1 MKRKG
6 KVLLA
11 IVLVMAMIGTSMGS
25 SNVLS
30 VFAKDGATTQSA
42 EESKE
47 VQRTS
52 TKENSGT
59 EGTNATQEAITT
71 QESQQAARQDTTSE
85 QDTAAEQDTSTA
97 TDQKTDTAA
106 KQVDIADSITSV
118 DMSATINGESVN
130 ISSSSDIKVPRGAAV
145 RITVGYSSMQQIEEG
160 SILYYQLPEQIKT
173 PAQSETLT
181 EGEGEDKVTIGSIT
195 VSQTGRVEISYTKDY
210 IEKCGGMILSGQ
222 FSVAGSFSES
232 CGANGTEVLR
242 FGQQEVTVNFETED
256 SSNGTTA
263 SDSKDP
269 TQDDQGK
276 ADPDESTTEA
286 TTTDK
291 DTTETTTADKD
302 TTEKEETF
310 GSLTIEK
317 KVVGNNIPEETYN
330 IKVESAEEN
339 TNKDL
344 TKVTVTDTADKKEVA
359 TIAKVSGTLTFT
371 IKAGQKVELQDL
383 PTGHYSVTEAI
394 DDKASYTA
402 SYSEANTAIA
412 VTQDKASAVTVTN
425 TYPTELYFLN
435 KDTIADTVLA
445 GAEFAIYKASD
456 VSEAGVVSAGAEAVA
471 SWTSGT
477 AKTDLTGKVKAGESY
492 ALVQTK
498 TAQSDYEKAET
509 VLFAVDEKGQITVG
523 KDSEKYYDDA
533 THTLTVD
540 SKKKTGTLSVKKI
553 IEDGEEGAVFDFTV
567 TFADFN
573 DNHGGD
579 VTVTRDGKD
588 TVETVAADGKLALK
602 ALTNNETVKIS
613 GIPYGTS
620 YTVSETQKEGYLE
633 TENSGLTGVIG
644 DNQAKDEKDAASDAN
659 TERVVD
665 AEASITNTK
674 LAGFTVKNSIKNSEQ
689 NVSDSKRKGKFEFT
703 VTLTKNNEPY
713 TGEVTLKYSNKKEAE
728 KLSLKDSETPG
739 VYNGIELADT
749 QSVAFSGLPS
759 GVKYAVEEKT
769 DENYDVSVKVNPD
782 KKAAGS
788 KTESES
794 NKAVAEGTINKAG
807 DTIEF
812 TNTRK
817 VGAISFTNTV
827 EGDSQDESYKFIVKV
842 EDTEF
847 NGNAQI
853 IKADGAQADK
863 QVTKKDSIELSNGDK
878 AVIENLPSGL
888 DYKVQIEAGT
898 KYVASVDGT
907 VASEKNGTIE
917 PEKTAESKFVL
928 SPIKVS
934 IKKTDASGKQVL
946 AGAKLLLKNKEDKT
960 KVLSWTSEEEAKVF
974 EKVLN
979 VGNTYTLSEVT
990 APSGYEVAE
999 DITFTVEKDGT
1010 VSIDGKSVD
1019 NNEVIMKDKE
1029 VPDGEEGKLVV
1040 NNIVKYGGN
1049 SQAVNRTFYVALFS
1063 DADCE
1068 KRVSDV
1074 KELRCEGTWSAYT
1087 VFEYLKDG
1095 TYYVAATDEDG
1106 NKLDSLNITGSGV
1119 KYEISAAKKTVGAV
1133 ITNNIETLGDDFLN
1147 TRHDIT
1153 VTKNVTIKGKAIPGT
1168 FNGTFY
1174 ASLFTD
1180 PYYTYRVDQMTV
1192 DLQVEKG
1199 QSASSA
1205 FTSLANGTYYVA
1217 ETDADGNLVE
1227 NSDFDFDVTY
1237 TGDTEVTFNEDN
1249 SNASL
1254 TITNDMKESH
1264 ADYEKYLADNTSDN
1278 NGNNNSNTNNNN
1290 SGTNNNTSNT
1300 EENTS
1305 ETDYETTEVDEEND
1319 TEETTQD
1326 NTRTKN
1332 TSTKAKTTS
1341 SSKKTKK
1348 SKSSKTGDT
1357 SHILF
1362 YIILMAAVIAIGS
1375 VIIYKRIRE
1384 EQ

>member
-6 KVLLA
+6 KVFLA
-11 IVLVMAMIGTSMGS
+11 IVLVMAMIWTSMGS

-30 VFAKDGATTQSA
+30 VFAKDVAVTQSS
-42 EESKE
+42 EEGKE
-47 VQRTS
+47 VQKTS
-52 TKENSGT
+52 TRENS
-59 EGTNATQEAITT
+59 EKKETNVTQEAITT
-71 QESQQAARQDTTSE
+71 QESQQATKQDIVS
-85 QDTAAEQDTSTA
+85 QRDTAAEQDTSTEDDQG
-97 TDQKTDTAA
+97 TDSIA
-106 KQVDIADSITSV
+106 KQIDITDSINSV
-118 DMSATINGESVN
+118 DLSATINGESVN
-130 ISSSSDIKVPRGAAV
+130 ISSSPDTKVPRGAAV
-145 RITVGYSSMQQIEEG
+145 RITVGYSNVQQIEEE

-173 PAQSETLT
+173 SVPSDTLT
-181 EGEGEDKVTIGSIT
+181 EGEGKDKVTIGSIT
-195 VSQTGRVEISYTKDY
+195 VSQTGRVELSYTKDY
-210 IEKCGGMILSGQ
+210 IEKCGGTILSGQ

-232 CGANGTEVLR
+232 CGANGTEVIR

-256 SSNGTTA
+256 SSAGTTA
-263 SDSKDP
+263 SDSEDP

-276 ADPDESTTEA
+276 TDPAEPTTEA
-286 TTTDK
+286 TTEDK
-291 DTTETTTADKD
+291 DSTEATTGDKD

-344 TKVTVTDTADKKEVA
+344 TKVTVTDTADKKELA
-359 TIAKVSGTLTFT
+359 TIAKVSGVLTFT
-371 IKAGQKVELQDL
+371 IKAGQKVELQEL
-383 PTGHYSVTEAI
+383 PTGKYSITEI
-394 DDKASYTA
+394 SDDKASYTV
-402 SYSEANTAIA
+402 SYSEKNTDIA
-412 VTQDKASAVTVTN
+412 VTQDETSAVTVTN

-435 KDTIADTVLA
+435 TDSIADTVLS
-445 GAEFAIYKASD
+445 GAQFSIYRASD

-477 AKTDLTGKVKAGESY
+477 GKTDLTGKVKAGESY

-498 TAQSDYEKAET
+498 VAQSDYEKAEVIT
-509 VLFAVDEKGQITVG
+509 FAVDEKGQIAV
-523 KDSEKYYDDA
+523 SEDNAKYYDDA

-540 SKKKTGTLSVKKI
+540 SKKKSGTLSVKKI
-553 IEDGEEGAVFDFTV
+553 VEDGEEGAAFDFTV

-573 DNHGGD
+573 NNRGGD
-579 VTVTRDGKD
+579 VIITRNGKD
-588 TVETVAADGKLALK
+588 TTKTVGSDGKLELK
-602 ALTNNETVKIS
+602 ALTNDETVKIA

-620 YTVSETQKEGYLE
+620 YAVSETQQEGYLE
-633 TENSGLTGVIG
+633 TGNSGLIGVIG
-644 DNQAKDEKDAASDAN
+644 DNQTENEKTAASDTN
-659 TERVVD
+659 TERVID
-665 AEASITNTK
+665 AKASITNTK
-674 LAGFTVKNSIKNSEQ
+674 LAGFTVKNSIQNSEQ

-703 VTLTKNNEPY
+703 VTLTKNDEPY

-728 KLSLKDSETPG
+728 KLSSKDSETPG

-759 GVKYAVEEKT
+759 GVKYAVEEKI
-769 DENYDVSVKVNPD
+769 DENYNVSVKVNSD
-782 KKAAGS
+782 KKAADS
-788 KTESES
+788 ETESKDS
-794 NKAVAEGTINKAG
+794 KAVAEGTINKAG

-827 EGDSQDESYKFIVKV
+827 EGDSQDESCKFVVKV

-847 NGNAQI
+847 NGSAKT
-853 IKADGAQADK
+853 IKSDGTQTEK
-863 QVTKKDSIELSNGDK
+863 QVTKKDPIELSNGDK

-888 DYKVQIEAGT
+888 DYKIQVEVGT

-907 VASEKNGTIE
+907 IASEQDGTIE
-917 PEKTAESKFVL
+917 PGQTAESKFVL
-928 SPIKVS
+928 SPVKVS

-974 EKVLN
+974 EKALN
-979 VGNTYTLSEVT
+979 VGDTYTLSEVT

-999 DITFTVEKDGT
+999 DIIFTVEKDGT
-1010 VSIDGKSVD
+1010 VSVDGKSVD
-1019 NNEVIMKDKE
+1019 NNEIIMKDNE
-1029 VPDGEEGKLVV
+1029 VPDGEEGRLVV
-1040 NNIVKYGGN
+1040 NNVVKYGGN

-1133 ITNNIETLGDDFLN
+1133 ITNNIETAGDDFLN
-1147 TRHDIT
+1147 TRHEIT
-1153 VTKNVTIKGKAIPGT
+1153 MKKDVTIKGKAIPDT

-1180 PYYTYRVDQMTV
+1180 PYYTNRVDQMTI

-1199 QSASSA
+1199 QSATSA

-1217 ETDADGNLVE
+1217 ETDAEGNLVE

-1237 TGDTEVTFNEDN
+1237 TGNTELSFTEDN
-1249 SNASL
+1249 SNDSL

-1264 ADYEKYLADNTSDN
+1264 ADYKKYLEDNTS
-1278 NGNNNSNTNNNN
+1278 NGNGNSSNTNNNNSNTNNT
-1290 SGTNNNTSNT
+1290 SGT

-1305 ETDYETTEVDEEND
+1305 EVDYETTEVDEEDN

-1326 NTRTKN
+1326 NTTSN
-1332 TSTKAKTTS
+1332 TTSTKDTKETTS
-1341 SSKKTKK
+1341 TKK
-1348 SKSSKTGDT
+1348 KKSNSSKTGDN
-1357 SHILF
+1357 SHVLF
-1362 YIILMAAVIAIGS
+1362 YIILMAAVLATGII
-1375 VIIYKRIRE
+1375 IIYRRIRE

>member
-6 KVLLA
+6 KVFLA
-11 IVLVMAMIGTSMGS
+11 IVLVMAMIWTSMGS

-30 VFAKDGATTQSA
+30 VFAKDVTTTQSS

-47 VQRTS
+47 VQKTS
-52 TKENSGT
+52 TKENSET
-59 EGTNATQEAITT
+59 KGTNVTQKAITT
-71 QESQQAARQDTTSE
+71 QESQQSTKQDIASE
-85 QDTAAEQDTSTA
+85 RDTAAEQDTSTA
-97 TDQKTDTAA
+97 ADQGTDSTA
-106 KQVDIADSITSV
+106 KQIDITDSINSV
-118 DMSATINGESVN
+118 DLSATINGESVN
-130 ISSSSDIKVPRGAAV
+130 ISSSPDTKVPRGAV
-145 RITVGYSSMQQIEEG
+145 VHITVGYSNVQQIEEG

-173 PAQSETLT
+173 SVQSDTLT
-181 EGEGEDKVTIGSIT
+181 EGEGKDKVTIGSIT
-195 VSQTGRVEISYTKDY
+195 VSQTGRVELSYTKDY
-210 IEKCGGMILSGQ
+210 IEKCGGTILNGQ

-232 CGANGTEVLR
+232 CGADGTEVIR

-256 SSNGTTA
+256 SSAGTTA
-263 SDSKDP
+263 SDSEDP

-276 ADPDESTTEA
+276 TDPVEPTTEA
-286 TTTDK
+286 TTADK
-291 DTTETTTADKD
+291 DSTEATTGDKD

-310 GSLTIEK
+310 GSLAIEK

-344 TKVTVTDTADKKEVA
+344 TKVTVTDTADKKELA

-371 IKAGQKVELQDL
+371 IKAGQKVELQEL
-383 PTGHYSVTEAI
+383 PTGKYSVTEAS
-394 DDKASYTA
+394 DDKASYTV
-402 SYSEANTAIA
+402 SYSEKNTDVA
-412 VTQDKASAVTVTN
+412 VTQDETSAVTVTN

-435 KDTIADTVLA
+435 KDSIADTVLS
-445 GAEFAIYKASD
+445 GAQFSIYKASD
-456 VSEAGVVSAGAEAVA
+456 VSEAGTVSAGAEAVA

-477 AKTDLTGKVKAGESY
+477 SKTDLTGKVKAGESY

-498 TAQSDYEKAET
+498 AAQNDYEKAEVIT
-509 VLFAVDEKGQITVG
+509 FAVDEKGQIAV
-523 KDSEKYYDDA
+523 SEDNAKYYDDA

-540 SKKKTGTLSVKKI
+540 SKKKSGTLSVKKI
-553 IEDGEEGAVFDFTV
+553 VEDGEEGAAFDFTV

-573 DNHGGD
+573 NNRGGD
-579 VTVTRDGKD
+579 VTITRNGKD
-588 TVETVAADGKLALK
+588 TTKTVGTDGKLELK
-602 ALTNNETVKIS
+602 ALTNDETVKIA

-620 YTVSETQKEGYLE
+620 YAVSETQQEGYLE
-633 TENSGLTGVIG
+633 TGNSGLTGVIG
-644 DNQAKDEKDAASDAN
+644 DNQAENEKAAASDTN
-659 TERVVD
+659 TERVID
-665 AEASITNTK
+665 AKASITNTK

-703 VTLTKNNEPY
+703 VTLTKNDEPY

-728 KLSLKDSETPG
+728 KLSSKDSETPG
-739 VYNGIELADT
+739 VYSGIELADT
-749 QSVAFSGLPS
+749 QSAAFSGLPS

-769 DENYDVSVKVNPD
+769 DENYDVSVKVNSD
-782 KKAAGS
+782 KKTADSEAES
-788 KTESES
+788 KDS
-794 NKAVAEGTINKAG
+794 KAVAEGTINKAG

-817 VGAISFTNTV
+817 VGALSFTNTI
-827 EGDSQDESYKFIVKV
+827 EGDSQDESCKFVVKV

-847 NGNAQI
+847 NGSAKT
-853 IKADGAQADK
+853 IKPDGTQTEK
-863 QVTKKDSIELSNGDK
+863 QVTKKDPIELSNGDK

-888 DYKVQIEAGT
+888 DYKVQVEAGT

-907 VASEKNGTIE
+907 VTSEKNGTIE
-917 PEKTAESKFVL
+917 PEQTAEAKFVL
-928 SPIKVS
+928 SPVKVS
-934 IKKTDASGKQVL
+934 IKKTDASGEQVL

-960 KVLSWTSEEEAKVF
+960 KILSWTSEEEAKVF

-979 VGNTYTLSEVT
+979 VGDTYTLSEVT

-1019 NNEVIMKDKE
+1019 NNEIIMKDNE
-1029 VPDGEEGKLVV
+1029 VPDGEEGRLVV

-1133 ITNNIETLGDDFLN
+1133 ITNNIETAGDDFLN
-1147 TRHDIT
+1147 TRHEIT
-1153 VTKNVTIKGKAIPGT
+1153 VKKDVTIKGKAIPDT

-1180 PYYTYRVDQMTV
+1180 PYYTYRVDQMTI

-1199 QSASSA
+1199 QSATAA

-1217 ETDADGNLVE
+1217 ETDAEGNLVE

-1237 TGDTEVTFNEDN
+1237 TGNTEVSFDEDN
-1249 SNASL
+1249 SNDSL

-1264 ADYEKYLADNTSDN
+1264 ADYKKYLEDSTS
-1278 NGNNNSNTNNNN
+1278 NGNANNSNTNNNN
-1290 SGTNNNTSNT
+1290 SNNNTSNT

-1305 ETDYETTEVDEEND
+1305 EVDYETTEVDETD
-1319 TEETTQD
+1319 STEKTTED
-1326 NTRTKN
+1326 NTALKT
-1332 TSTKAKTTS
+1332 TSTKETKETTS
-1341 SSKKTKK
+1341 TKEKK
-1348 SKSSKTGDT
+1348 SNSSKTGDN
-1357 SHILF
+1357 SPILF
-1362 YIILMAAVIAIGS
+1362 YIILMAAVFATG
-1375 VIIYKRIRE
+1375 IIILYRRIRE

>member
-6 KVLLA
+6 KVFLA
-11 IVLVMAMIGTSMGS
+11 IVLVMAMIWTSMGS

-30 VFAKDGATTQSA
+30 VFAKDVATTQSS

-47 VQRTS
+47 VHKTS
-52 TKENSGT
+52 TKENSET
-59 EGTNATQEAITT
+59 KRTNVTQEAVTT
-71 QESQQAARQDTTSE
+71 SESQQTAKQDIAAER
-85 QDTAAEQDTSTA
+85 DTAAEQDTSTA
-97 TDQKTDTAA
+97 ADQETDSTA
-106 KQVDIADSITSV
+106 QQIDIADSITSV
-118 DMSATINGESVN
+118 DLSATINGESVD
-130 ISSSSDIKVPRGAAV
+130 ISSSSDVKVPRGAAV
-145 RITVGYSSMQQIEEG
+145 RITVRYSSMQQIEEG

-173 PAQSETLT
+173 SVQSDTLT
-181 EGEGEDKVTIGSIT
+181 EGEGEDKVTIGTIT
-195 VSQTGRVEISYTKDY
+195 VSQTGRVELSYTKNY
-210 IEKCGGMILSGQ
+210 IEKCGGMIQSGQ

-232 CGANGTEVLR
+232 CGANGTEVIR

-256 SSNGTTA
+256 SSAGTTA
-263 SDSKDP
+263 SDSEDP
-269 TQDDQGK
+269 TQSDQGNT
-276 ADPDESTTEA
+276 DPDESTTEA
-286 TTTDK
+286 TTADK
-291 DTTETTTADKD
+291 DTTEATTADKD

-310 GSLTIEK
+310 GSLTVEK
-317 KVVGNNIPEETYN
+317 KVVGNNIPEETYD

-344 TKVTVTDTADKKEVA
+344 TKVTVTDTADKKELA
-359 TIAKVSGTLTFT
+359 TIAKVSGILTFT
-371 IKAGQKVELQDL
+371 IKGGQKVELQDL
-383 PTGHYSVTEAI
+383 PTGKYSVTETA
-394 DDKASYTA
+394 DGKASYTV
-402 SYSEANTAIA
+402 SYSGENTDIA
-412 VTQDKASAVTVTN
+412 VTQDETSAVIVTN

-435 KDTIADTVLA
+435 TDSIADTVLA

-456 VSEAGVVSAGAEAVA
+456 VSEAGVVSAGAEAIA
-471 SWTSGT
+471 SWTST
-477 AKTDLTGKVKAGESY
+477 TSKTDLTGKVKAGESY

-498 TAQSDYEKAET
+498 TAQSDYETAEVISFT
-509 VLFAVDEKGQITVG
+509 VDEKGQIAV
-523 KDSEKYYDDA
+523 SEDNTKYYDDA
-533 THTLTVD
+533 THTLTVN

-553 IEDGEEGAVFDFTV
+553 VEDGEEGAAFDFTV

-573 DNHGGD
+573 NNHGGD
-579 VTVTRDGKD
+579 VTITRNGKD
-588 TVETVAADGKLALK
+588 TTETVGTDGKLALK
-602 ALTNNETVKIS
+602 ALTNGETVKIA

-620 YTVSETQKEGYLE
+620 YTVSETQQEGYLE

-644 DNQAKDEKDAASDAN
+644 DNQAENENAASDTN

-665 AEASITNTK
+665 AKASITNTK
-674 LAGFTVKNSIKNSEQ
+674 LAGFIVKNSIQNSEQ

-713 TGEVTLKYSNKKEAE
+713 TGEVTLKYSNKKDAE
-728 KLSLKDSETPG
+728 KLSSKDSKTPG
-739 VYNGIELADT
+739 VYSGIELTDT
-749 QSVAFSGLPS
+749 QSAAFSGLPS
-759 GVKYAVEEKT
+759 GVKYTVEEKT
-769 DENYDVSVKVNPD
+769 DENYDVSVKINPD
-782 KKAAGS
+782 RETADS
-788 KTESES
+788 KTESEDS
-794 NKAVAEGTINKAG
+794 KAVAEGTINKAG
-807 DTIEF
+807 DTVEF

-827 EGDSQDESYKFIVKV
+827 EGDSQDESYKFVVKV

-847 NGNAQI
+847 NGNAKI
-853 IKADGAQADK
+853 IKSDGTQTEK
-863 QVTKKDSIELSNGDK
+863 QVTKKNPIELSNGDK
-878 AVIENLPSGL
+878 TVIENLPSGL
-888 DYKVQIEAGT
+888 DYKIQIQAGT

-907 VASEKNGTIE
+907 VTSEKNGTIE
-917 PEKTAESKFVL
+917 PEQTAESKFVL
-928 SPIKVS
+928 SPVKVS
-934 IKKTDASGKQVL
+934 IKKTDASGEKAL

-960 KVLSWTSEEEAKVF
+960 KILSWTSEEEAKVF

-979 VGNTYTLSEVT
+979 VGDTYTLSEVT

-1010 VSIDGKSVD
+1010 VSIAGGTVD
-1019 NNEVIMKDKE
+1019 NNEIIMKDEE
-1029 VPDGEEGKLVV
+1029 VPAGEEGRLVV
-1040 NNIVKYGGN
+1040 NNVVKYGGN

-1074 KELRCEGTWSAYT
+1074 KELRCEGTWFAYT

-1133 ITNNIETLGDDFLN
+1133 ITNNIETAGDDFLN
-1147 TRHDIT
+1147 TRHEIT
-1153 VTKNVTIKGKAIPGT
+1153 VTKNVTIKGKAIPDT
-1168 FNGTFY
+1168 FNGDFY

-1180 PYYTYRVDQMTV
+1180 PYYTYRVEQMTI

-1199 QSASSA
+1199 QSATAA

-1217 ETDADGNLVE
+1217 ETDAEGNLVE

-1237 TGDTEVTFNEDN
+1237 TGDTEVSFNEDN

-1264 ADYEKYLADNTSDN
+1264 ADYEKYLAGNTSDSSD
-1278 NGNNNSNTNNNN
+1278 NNSNTNNNN
-1290 SGTNNNTSNT
+1290 SNTNNNTSNT

-1305 ETDYETTEVDEEND
+1305 EVNYETTEVDETD
-1319 TEETTQD
+1319 STEKTTED
-1326 NTRTKN
+1326 NTTSKT
-1332 TSTKAKTTS
+1332 TSTKATKETS
-1341 SSKKTKK
+1341 STKAKK
-1348 SKSSKTGDT
+1348 SNSSKTGDN

-1362 YIILMAAVIAIGS
+1362 YIILMAAVIATGS

-1384 EQ
+1384 E

>member
-1 MKRKG
+1 MKRRG

-30 VFAKDGATTQSA
+30 VFAKDVATTPA
-42 EESKE
+42 VEESKE
-47 VQRTS
+47 VKRTN
-52 TKENSGT
+52 TKENSRI
-59 EGTNATQEAITT
+59 EGTNATQEVITT

-85 QDTAAEQDTSTA
+85 QDTVAEQDTSTA
-97 TDQKTDTAA
+97 TDQETVTAA

-118 DMSATINGESVN
+118 DMSAIINGESVN

-145 RITVGYSSMQQIEEG
+145 CITVGYSNMQQIEEG

-173 PAQSETLT
+173 SAQSGTLT
-181 EGEGEDKVTIGSIT
+181 EVEGEDKTTIGSIT

-222 FSVAGSFSES
+222 FSVTGRFSES
-232 CGANGTEVLR
+232 CGANGIEVLC
-242 FGQQEVTVNFETED
+242 FGQQEVTVNFKTED
-256 SSNGTTA
+256 SSDGTTA
-263 SDSKDP
+263 SDSEET

-276 ADPDESTTEA
+276 ADPAA
-286 TTTDK
+286 TTTK
-291 DTTETTTADKD
+291 EEETSTADKD

-330 IKVESAEEN
+330 IKVESAEGN
-339 TNKDL
+339 NNKDL
-344 TKVTVTDTADKKEVA
+344 TKVTVTDTADKKELA

-383 PTGHYSVTEAI
+383 STGNYSVTEAV

-402 SYSEANTAIA
+402 SYSEGNTAIA
-412 VTQDKASAVTVTN
+412 VTQDKTSAVTVTN

-435 KDTIADTVLA
+435 KDSIADTVLA
-445 GAEFAIYKASD
+445 GAEFAIYKATD
-456 VSEAGVVSAGAEAVA
+456 VSEAGIVSDGAEAVT

-477 AKTDLTGKVKAGESY
+477 VKTDLTGKVKVGESY
-492 ALVQTK
+492 VLVQTK

-553 IEDGEEGAVFDFTV
+553 IEDGEEGAAFDFTV

-579 VTVTRDGKD
+579 VTITRNGKD
-588 TVETVAADGKLALK
+588 TTETVAADGKLALK
-602 ALTNNETVKIS
+602 ALTNNETVKIA

-644 DNQAKDEKDAASDAN
+644 DNQAKDEKYIASDAN

-689 NVSDSKRKGKFEFT
+689 NVSDSKRKRKFDFT

-728 KLSLKDSETPG
+728 KLSLKDSEMPG
-739 VYNGIELADT
+739 VYSGIELADT

-782 KKAAGS
+782 KKAADS
-788 KTESES
+788 KTESEN

-817 VGAISFTNTV
+817 VGAVSFTNTV
-827 EGDSQDESYKFIVKV
+827 EGDSQDEFYKFIVKV
-842 EDTEF
+842 DDTEF
-847 NGNAQI
+847 NGTAQI
-853 IKADGAQADK
+853 IKADGTQADK
-863 QVTKKDSIELSNGDK
+863 QVTKKDPIELSNGEK
-878 AVIENLPSGL
+878 AVIGNLPSGL
-888 DYKVQIEAGT
+888 DYKVQIESGT

-917 PEKTAESKFVL
+917 SEKTAESKFVL
-928 SPIKVS
+928 SPIRVS
-934 IKKTDASGKQVL
+934 IKKTDSSGQQVL

-979 VGNTYTLSEVT
+979 VGDTYTLSEVT

-1040 NNIVKYGGN
+1040 NNVVKYGGN

-1095 TYYVAATDEDG
+1095 IYYVAVTDEDG

-1133 ITNNIETLGDDFLN
+1133 ITNNIETPGDDFLN

-1153 VTKNVTIKGKAIPGT
+1153 VTKNVTIKGKSIPDT

-1199 QSASSA
+1199 QSVSSA

-1237 TGDTEVTFNEDN
+1237 TGNTEVTFNEDN
-1249 SNASL
+1249 SNTSI

-1264 ADYEKYLADNTSDN
+1264 ADYEKYLADNSSDS
-1278 NGNNNSNTNNNN
+1278 NGDNSNTNDNN
-1290 SGTNNNTSNT
+1290 SNT

-1305 ETDYETTEVDEEND
+1305 ETDYETTEVDEENN

-1326 NTRTKN
+1326 NTHTKN

-1348 SKSSKTGDT
+1348 SNSSKTGDT
-1357 SHILF
+1357 SHISF
-1362 YIILMAAVIAIGS
+1362 YIILMVAVIAIGS
-1375 VIIYKRIRE
+1375 IILYKRIRE

>member
-1 MKRKG
+1 MKRRG

-30 VFAKDGATTQSA
+30 VFAKDVATTPAA

-47 VQRTS
+47 VKRTN
-52 TKENSGT
+52 TKENSRI
-59 EGTNATQEAITT
+59 EGTNATQEVITT

-85 QDTAAEQDTSTA
+85 QDTVAEQDTSTA
-97 TDQKTDTAA
+97 TDQETATAA

-118 DMSATINGESVN
+118 DMSAIINGESVN
-130 ISSSSDIKVPRGAAV
+130 ILLSSAIKVPRGAAV
-145 RITVGYSSMQQIEEG
+145 CITVGYSSMQQIEEG

-173 PAQSETLT
+173 SAQSGTLT
-181 EGEGEDKVTIGSIT
+181 EGEGEDKTTIGSIT

-210 IEKCGGMILSGQ
+210 IKKCGGMILSGQ
-222 FSVAGSFSES
+222 FSVTGSFSES
-232 CGANGTEVLR
+232 CGANGTEVLC
-242 FGQQEVTVNFETED
+242 FGQQEVTVNFKTED
-256 SSNGTTA
+256 PSDGTTA
-263 SDSKDP
+263 SDSEET

-276 ADPDESTTEA
+276 ADPAA
-286 TTTDK
+286 TTTK
-291 DTTETTTADKD
+291 EEETSTADKD

-330 IKVESAEEN
+330 IKVESAEGN
-339 TNKDL
+339 NNKDL
-344 TKVTVTDTADKKEVA
+344 TKVTVTDTADKKELA

-383 PTGHYSVTEAI
+383 STGNYSVTEAI

-402 SYSEANTAIA
+402 SYSEGNTAIA
-412 VTQDKASAVTVTN
+412 VTQDKTSAVTVTN

-435 KDTIADTVLA
+435 KDSIADTVLV
-445 GAEFAIYKASD
+445 GAEFAIYKATD
-456 VSEAGVVSAGAEAVA
+456 VSEAGIVSAGAEAVA

-477 AKTDLTGKVKAGESY
+477 VKTDLTGKVKVGESY
-492 ALVQTK
+492 VLVQTK

-553 IEDGEEGAVFDFTV
+553 IEDGEEGAAFDFTV

-579 VTVTRDGKD
+579 VTITRNGKD
-588 TVETVAADGKLALK
+588 TTETVAADGKLALK
-602 ALTNNETVKIS
+602 ALTNNEIVKIA

-644 DNQAKDEKDAASDAN
+644 DNQAKDEKYIASDAN

-689 NVSDSKRKGKFEFT
+689 NVSDSKRKRKFDFT

-728 KLSLKDSETPG
+728 KLSLKDSEMPG
-739 VYNGIELADT
+739 VYSGIELADT

-782 KKAAGS
+782 KKAADS
-788 KTESES
+788 KTEGENS
-794 NKAVAEGTINKAG
+794 KAIAEGTINKAG
-807 DTIEF
+807 GTIEF

-817 VGAISFTNTV
+817 VGAVSFTNTV
-827 EGDSQDESYKFIVKV
+827 EGDSQDEFYKFIVKV
-842 EDTEF
+842 DDTEF
-847 NGNAQI
+847 NGTAQI
-853 IKADGAQADK
+853 IKADGTQADK
-863 QVTKKDSIELSNGDK
+863 QVTKKNPIELSNGEK
-878 AVIENLPSGL
+878 AVIGNLPSGL
-888 DYKVQIEAGT
+888 DYKVQIESGT

-907 VASEKNGTIE
+907 VVSEKNGTIE
-917 PEKTAESKFVL
+917 SEKTAESKFVL
-928 SPIKVS
+928 SPIRVS
-934 IKKTDASGKQVL
+934 IKKTDSSGQQVL

-979 VGNTYTLSEVT
+979 VGDTYTLSEVT

-1040 NNIVKYGGN
+1040 NNVVKYGGN

-1095 TYYVAATDEDG
+1095 IYYVAVTDEDG

-1133 ITNNIETLGDDFLN
+1133 ITNNIETPGDDFLN

-1153 VTKNVTIKGKAIPGT
+1153 VTKNVTIKGKAIPDT

-1237 TGDTEVTFNEDN
+1237 TGNTEVTFNEDN

-1264 ADYEKYLADNTSDN
+1264 ADYEKYLEDNPSDS
-1278 NGNNNSNTNNNN
+1278 NGDNSNTNDNN
-1290 SGTNNNTSNT
+1290 SNT

-1348 SKSSKTGDT
+1348 SNSSKTGDT

-1362 YIILMAAVIAIGS
+1362 YIILMVAVIAIGG
-1375 VIIYKRIRE
+1375 IILYKRIRE